1 MEESE
6 EKIVKCSY
14 IPSRKTLKVNK
25 MVEGQEPVVIEKT
38 NVEKGFELEELI
50 FNASLKLPGLVHSYR
65 ENDIKKHFAEPS
77 LNGVDHWIQVGNTHI
92 LLQDKWKESHN
103 QQEVSQFLTC
113 AMRIQERLGSELTGG
128 YGGGTRPPHL
138 IWASKRK
145 PTSNSLK
152 MLKERGVHMIMNDVS
167 TEELA
172 KTVVKKI
179 MEMVSEDIMG

>member
-6 EKIVKCSY
+6 EKIVRYSY
-14 IPSRKTLKVNK
+14 IPARKTLKVNK
-25 MVEGQEPVVIEKT
+25 MVDGETPPEIEKT
-38 NVEKGFELEELI
+38 NAEKGFELEEVI

-77 LNGVDHWIQVGNTHI
+77 LNGVDHWIQVGNSHI

-113 AMRIQERLGSELTGG
+113 ASRIQERLGVKI
-128 YGGGTRPPHL
+128 HL

-152 MLKERGVHMIMNDVS
+152 MLKERGVHIIVCDVM
-167 TEELA
+167 EDLA
-172 KTVVKKI
+172 KAAVKKI
-179 MEMVSEDIMG
+179 MEAVSEDVLGF